1 MSSDAAAVPAPIVL
15 ERASFK
21 WRDGYD
27 YWTRDGSIR
36 HTVKIKQIFGRRV
49 RFFRVNAT
57 GRVFRILSPHE
68 TVEIPPETIAW
79 R

>member
-1 MSSDAAAVPAPIVL
+1 MTPQTAAPAPIVL
-15 ERASFK
+15 ERANFHWSQ
-21 WRDGYD
+21 GYD

-36 HTVKIKQIFGRRV
+36 HTLKIGIIFGRRA

-57 GRVFRILSPHE
+57 GRIFRILSRHE
-68 TVEIPPETIAW
+68 TVEIPAEAIAW